1 MGFMKKV
8 MAAAQGPPAAMNNRI
23 NSNQNQSQQQQQSSY
38 PPATT
43 TSMPTAYAAQVASPY
58 IPPGGGGGGAA
69 TSPYVPV
76 ASEYVPYVPPA
87 MAIPASA
94 VHLTS
99 HLPITA
105 ATPPTFGGG
114 STTNDNSLYSTFNN
128 INLDAINSA
137 PPYMPPGGS
146 TATTASSSSSSSAAT
161 TMRVPIPEGM
171 NPGQQIR
178 VRGPDG
184 SEVVKSIPPRNEWKY
199 DAPKPYFRVQFGGGA
214 STTST
219 TTAPYQKT
227 KTSTTTT
234 TTMRIPVPDGYGPDQ
249 QIRVRGPDGSEV
261 VKSIPPRNEWQYDN
275 GKPFFRLQFHNNAD
289 AASGGTTSYN
299 PYANPNN
306 GIPTTYDELISSTS
320 APTYDPWEQNTS
332 AATTNNNNNNGLS
345 PAAAYN
351 PYANPANGVTPLQ
364 QNNNIIPPMATAIR
378 VDHHSSGGGVMGG
391 APLSDYCIEWRR
403 FQGAPVQFSPPPL
416 GLKSVPSIPRGVSS
430 AVSPNGRHKSLL
442 IGINYEGTRAKL
454 RGCVND
460 AKNMMTLLQRNG
472 FPNDGS
478 HMLLLSDERNRGR
491 EYQPTVENI
500 LKAIKWFMTDVH
512 KGDVLFFHFSGHG
525 GQVPDKSGH
534 ESDGWNETIV
544 PVDFQKKG
552 QITDDVLWGTL
563 CYDLPDGARL
573 TALMDMCH
581 SGTGLDLPYDY
592 NVRTKQWKEDTNPAH
607 SAGDVCLFSGCEDAQ
622 TSADIGGG
630 YGKEAGGAM
639 TQAFLKAYESTA
651 VMSTYHEFLEMV
663 QRQLKS
669 KGLSQRPQLTSSQM
683 FDARSRI
690 FSLGCNSPPGGGRNT
705 NCIPSFIEPNHNPS
719 IGREK
724 RRHVKPGRQGFM
736 GGGGGGG
743 NNALQMVGG
752 IMAGAF
758 IADMLF

>member
-1 MGFMKKV
+1 

-23 NSNQNQSQQQQQSSY
+23 HNQQHQSQHYQQQSSSY
-38 PPATT
+38 PTSATT
-43 TSMPTAYAAQVASPY
+43 TSMPTAYAAQVAPPY
-58 IPPGGGGGGAA
+58 IPPGGGGGEAS
-69 TSPYVPV
+69 TSHVLV
-76 ASEYVPYVPPA
+76 ASEYAPHVSPAAA

-105 ATPPTFGGG
+105 ATPPTVGGG
-114 STTNDNSLYSTFNN
+114 TTTNNNSLYSTFNN
-128 INLDAINSA
+128 MNLDAINSA
-137 PPYMPPGGS
+137 PPYIPPGS
-146 TATTASSSSSSSAAT
+146 TATTAASSTSTAAT

-184 SEVVKSIPPRNEWKY
+184 SEVVKSIPPQNEWKY
-199 DAPKPYFRVQFGGGA
+199 DAPKPYFRVQFGG
-214 STTST
+214 TFT
-219 TTAPYQKT
+219 TTTTTPQVLPQKT
-227 KTSTTTT
+227 KTPTTT

-261 VKSIPPRNEWQYDN
+261 VKPIPPRNEWQYDN
-275 GKPFFRLQFHNNAD
+275 GKPFFRLQFYNND
-289 AASGGTTSYN
+289 AASGATSYN
-299 PYANPNN
+299 PYANHNN
-306 GIPTTYDELISSTS
+306 GVPTTYDQLISTTS
-320 APTYDPWEQNTS
+320 APTYDPWEQNT
-332 AATTNNNNNNGLS
+332 ATSNNNNNGLS
-345 PAAAYN
+345 PAAEYN
-351 PYANPANGVTPLQ
+351 PYINPANGVTPLQ
-364 QNNNIIPPMATAIR
+364 QNNNNNSIPPMATAIR

-403 FQGAPVQFSPPPL
+403 FYPKPVQFSPPPL

-500 LKAIKWFMTDVH
+500 LKAIKWFMNDVRT
-512 KGDVLFFHFSGHG
+512 GDVLFFHFSGHG

-563 CYDLPDGARL
+563 CYDLPEGARL

-690 FSLGCNSPPGGGRNT
+690 FSLGCNSPPGGGDT
-705 NCIPSFIEPNHNPS
+705 NCMPSFIEPNHNPT

-743 NNALQMVGG
+743 NNAMQMVGG
-752 IMAGAF
+752 LMAGAF

>member
-1 MGFMKKV
+1 
-8 MAAAQGPPAAMNNRI
+8 
-23 NSNQNQSQQQQQSSY
+23 
-38 PPATT
+38 
-43 TSMPTAYAAQVASPY
+43 
-58 IPPGGGGGGAA
+58 
-69 TSPYVPV
+69 
-76 ASEYVPYVPPA
+76 

-105 ATPPTFGGG
+105 ATPPSSGGTT
-114 STTNDNSLYSTFNN
+114 TTNNNSLYSTFNN

-137 PPYMPPGGS
+137 PPYIPPGS
-146 TATTASSSSSSSAAT
+146 TAASSSSSSTVAATTTT

-184 SEVVKSIPPRNEWKY
+184 SEVVKSIPPRNEWNY
-199 DAPKPYFRVQFGGGA
+199 DAPKPYFRVQFGGNA
-214 STTST
+214 STTT
-219 TTAPYQKT
+219 TMAYQTQQAVLPQMKT
-227 KTSTTTT
+227 PTTTT
-234 TTMRIPVPDGYGPDQ
+234 TTMRIPVPDGYRPDQ

-275 GKPFFRLQFHNNAD
+275 GKPFFRLQFHNNAA
-289 AASGGTTSYN
+289 AASGGTTVYN

-306 GIPTTYDELISSTS
+306 SIPTTYDQLISSTS
-320 APTYDPWEQNTS
+320 APTYDPWEQNT
-332 AATTNNNNNNGLS
+332 TVTNNNNLLS

-364 QNNNIIPPMATAIR
+364 QNSNIIPPMATAIR
-378 VDHHSSGGGVMGG
+378 IDHHHNSGGGGG
-391 APLSDYCIEWRR
+391 GGYVGGTPPSDYCIEWRQ
-403 FQGAPVQFSPPPL
+403 FVGTIVQFSPPPL
-416 GLKSVPSIPRGVSS
+416 GLKSVPSIPRGISS
-430 AVSPNGRHKSLL
+430 AILSPNGRHKSLL

-478 HMLLLSDERNRGR
+478 HMLLLSDERNRGH
-491 EYQPTVENI
+491 EYQPTVDNI
-500 LKAIKWFMTDVH
+500 LKAIKWFMNDVRP
-512 KGDVLFFHFSGHG
+512 GDVLFFHFSGHG

-592 NVRTKQWKEDTNPAH
+592 NVRTKQWREDTNPAH

-690 FSLGCNSPPGGGRNT
+690 FSLGCNSPSSGGGGNT

-743 NNALQMVGG
+743 GYNTMQMVGG